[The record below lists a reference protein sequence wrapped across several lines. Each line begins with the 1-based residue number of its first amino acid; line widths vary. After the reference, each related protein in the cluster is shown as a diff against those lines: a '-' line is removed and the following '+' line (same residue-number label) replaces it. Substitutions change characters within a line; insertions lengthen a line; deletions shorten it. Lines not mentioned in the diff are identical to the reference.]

1 VNHLK
6 QNKLLCENQFG
17 FQAGYSTVHHLLKL
31 TNYVAN
37 EINKKHYMVGIFLDL
52 KKAFDTVPHRT
63 LLKKLEKL
71 GIRGIA
77 LKWFINYLNGRSQ
90 RVEIDGKLSD
100 VEYLTISILQGIILG
115 PILFLC
121 FINDL
126 PNCTDMLSLLF
137 VDDTACL
144 TSGRDLKAVIDKANA
159 ELQKLSVWF
168 RANKMAV
175 NVNKTKYI
183 IFKPKGKK
191 IEIGP
196 VEGVVFNNN
205 DRDVPVD
212 NNKIFELDRVY
223 DTNPN
228 VHDRTYRLLGVLL
241 DENLSFNQHCNQ
253 VCSKLSQSSYIISRV
268 KNLLPRKSLR
278 SLYFSLFHTYCIV
291 SPSIHVQ
298 QQKT

>member
-1 VNHLK
+1 
-6 QNKLLCENQFG
+6 
-17 FQAGYSTVHHLLKL
+17 
-31 TNYVAN
+31 
-37 EINKKHYMVGIFLDL
+37 
-52 KKAFDTVPHRT
+52 
-63 LLKKLEKL
+63 
-71 GIRGIA
+71 
-77 LKWFINYLNGRSQ
+77 LKWFTNYLNGRSQ

-100 VEYLTISILQGIILG
+100 IEYLTISILQGSTLG

-137 VDDTACL
+137 ADDTACL
-144 TSGRDLKAVIDKANA
+144 TTGPDLKAVIDKANA
-159 ELQKLSVWF
+159 ELQKLSMWF

-175 NVNKTKYI
+175 NVSKTKYI

-196 VEGVVFNNN
+196 GEGIVFNNN

-223 DTNPN
+223 DNNPN

-278 SLYFSLFHTYCIV
+278 SLCTSRYSTHNYCIV
-291 SPSIHVQ
+291 SPFTHVQ
-298 QQKT
+298 QQKTLIESKSCKIR